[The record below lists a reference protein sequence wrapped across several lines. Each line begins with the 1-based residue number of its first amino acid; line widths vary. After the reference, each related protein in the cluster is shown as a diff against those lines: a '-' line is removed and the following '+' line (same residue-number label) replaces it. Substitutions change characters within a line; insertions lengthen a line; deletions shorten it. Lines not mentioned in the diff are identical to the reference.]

1 MLDELGTT
9 HGRPR
14 RVHVRVPVEL
24 LCSKGIRLNGK
35 TRNVSEGGMFVE
47 TALLLPVGSPVR
59 CGLALEQSSI
69 EVIGRIAW
77 SRPRRPPAAAG
88 MGIQFVGFE
97 DGARRLLHEV
107 VATGEPVPRMIVP
120 EVTARILRPPGRGLM
135 IAALFAGVAVT
146 TAAVVLALLP

>member
-14 RVHVRVPVEL
+14 RVDFRVPVEL

-59 CGLALEQSSI
+59 CGLALDESSI
-69 EVIGRIAW
+69 EVFGRIAW
-77 SRPRRPPAAAG
+77 SRPRRPPADDG
-88 MGIQFVGFE
+88 TGIPFSWF
-97 DGARRLLHEV
+97 
-107 VATGEPVPRMIVP
+107 
-120 EVTARILRPPGRGLM
+120 
-135 IAALFAGVAVT
+135 
-146 TAAVVLALLP
+146 